1 MVRSSF
7 PWFLL
12 TQVQNGLFSPQ
23 KLLAKG
29 EGVFWAFR
37 EVSVPREAVRATE
50 EVQSRPCAYL
60 HNPALACA
68 WPLNEGTDSI
78 HRRRSIFSGFSFFF
92 PSEMDIISD
101 CMQPGSTRYLWL
113 AEHLSLLCQ
122 FLLPCLV
129 LKSPTCMMN
138 PTLSPPPPHL
148 VPESL

>member
-29 EGVFWAFR
+29 EWVFWAFR

-78 HRRRSIFSGFSFFF
+78 HRRRSIFSGFSFFS
-92 PSEMDIISD
+92 PLKWTSSQTACSQVLPDIYDWQNISH
-101 CMQPGSTRYLWL
+101 CSVSSYCPAWYWKVLPAWWTP
-113 AEHLSLLCQ
+113 LC
-122 FLLPCLV
+122 
-129 LKSPTCMMN
+129 
-138 PTLSPPPPHL
+138 PHL
-148 VPESL
+148 HPT